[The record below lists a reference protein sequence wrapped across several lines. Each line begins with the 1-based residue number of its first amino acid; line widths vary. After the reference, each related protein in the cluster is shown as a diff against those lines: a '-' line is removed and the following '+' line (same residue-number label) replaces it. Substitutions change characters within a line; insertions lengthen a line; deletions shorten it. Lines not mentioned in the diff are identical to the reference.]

1 MGLAGGG
8 TRRRGGQL
16 FEAQLEE
23 KHHLSLSHNELADDI
38 QISPVGSETLGLPR
52 SMPSTLATEESEHGY
67 QWSAE
72 ASTAQVS
79 WRLPCI
85 VLSRPWQHKGLKRLG
100 KPQASALWPWL

>member
-1 MGLAGGG
+1 MFQWAIAGGG

-23 KHHLSLSHNELADDI
+23 KKHHLSWSHNELADDI
-38 QISPVGSETLGLPR
+38 QISPVGLETLGLPR

-72 ASTAQVS
+72 ASSIKV
-79 WRLPCI
+79 
-85 VLSRPWQHKGLKRLG
+85 
-100 KPQASALWPWL
+100 